1 MPGLTE
7 SEREAVDDLAARLR
21 LRLGDRLVEI
31 RIYGSKVRET
41 DHAGS
46 DIDLVVI
53 VEHHTPEAREQVFT
67 EVSSVILDYDV
78 PLDVHVMDRP
88 QLRRLQHLGSP
99 YASTIRE
106 EGVPL

>member
-7 SEREAVDDLAARLR
+7 SERKAVDDLAARLR
-21 LRLGDRLVEI
+21 LRLGDRLVEV

-53 VEHHTPEAREQVFT
+53 VEQHTPEAREQVFT

-78 PLDVHVMDRP
+78 PLDVHVMDRL
-88 QLRRLQHLGSP
+88 QLRRLQRLGSP
-99 YASTIRE
+99 YVATIRE
-106 EGVPL
+106 EGVGL